1 MSYVASVIQA
11 GEKIRH
17 IGTPHWIDYW
27 RAAACAIVAL
37 LVAFLRPAS
46 MAGSNLVWIV
56 SGIFCLLAL
65 LFAAQAT
72 FRRWTTEIGVTD
84 RRVIYKRGFISRYT
98 AEINMDKIETVDVEQ
113 SLLGRM
119 LDYGT
124 ITIHGTGAS
133 IEQLRA
139 IADPIGL
146 RTSITAR

>member
-11 GEKIRH
+11 GEKVRH
-17 IGTPHWIDYW
+17 VGAPHWIGYW
-27 RAAACAIVAL
+27 RALGCALLAL
-37 LVAFLRPAS
+37 LVGFGRPAS
-46 MAGSNLVWIV
+46 MAGSSLIWIV
-56 SGIFCLLAL
+56 SGLLCLLAL
-65 LFAAQAT
+65 AFAAHTT
-72 FRRWTTEIGVTD
+72 FLRWTTEIGVTD

-133 IEQLRA
+133 IEKLKM

>member
-11 GEKIRH
+11 GEKLRH
-17 IGTPHWIDYW
+17 VGALHWIGYW
-27 RAAACAIVAL
+27 RSAACAILAL
-37 LVAFLRPAS
+37 LIGFGRPAS
-46 MAGSNLVWIV
+46 MAGSNLIWIV
-56 SGIFCLLAL
+56 TTAL
-65 LFAAQAT
+65 LLLTLAFAAHTA
-72 FRRWTTEIGVTD
+72 FMRWTTEIGVTD
-84 RRVIYKRGFISRYT
+84 RRVIFKRGFISRYT

-133 IEQLRA
+133 IEELPM

-146 RTSITAR
+146 RTSITVR